1 MKNNRMKDALE
12 NIARRG
18 VPENINLWP
27 NIAAR
32 LERKSL
38 MMTLRTRPVLLILTI
53 LFALTLLTG
62 VVYAVGRLTGYIP
75 GIGFVETSSLRVLVE
90 PVSQTREG
98 ITVTIEQV
106 VANSER
112 TIIVYNHNATN
123 PELPT
128 YKYPDTVKG
137 DRPALILSDGSRLD
151 VRVGR
156 RMASDGARTQYS
168 LEFPPLPVDVMDV
181 TLELT
186 RLAGMLP
193 GIAPEDW
200 QIPLQLK
207 PAPEGTVLPLIELP
221 ETGSGN
227 GSGIEAGTPS
237 LPTPPEA
244 DPNYGIQMSLESF
257 VPLDDGYLLIG
268 KMQWFEKDYPAY
280 AVNPVTD
287 SIKLTDA
294 NGKDVYSE
302 LVYGLEVPQNEEY
315 VSYIAIKTIG
325 TDFTAPLTFSM
336 DRVAVS
342 MYPVSFSFDPGANP
356 KAEQTWMI
364 NQGFQLAVSTVRILS
379 VRLLGLDSG
388 DIAFQFDVQVD
399 PQAVGDLYLGMPIN
413 QCMGGGGGYPNEHSN
428 VIQVYVPTCRTALP
442 AGPLEVRIDGAML
455 WGQWQ
460 AAWQP

>member
-1 MKNNRMKDALE
+1 
-12 NIARRG
+12 
-18 VPENINLWP
+18 
-27 NIAAR
+27 
-32 LERKSL
+32 
-38 MMTLRTRPVLLILTI
+38 
-53 LFALTLLTG
+53 
-62 VVYAVGRLTGYIP
+62 
-75 GIGFVETSSLRVLVE
+75 
-90 PVSQTREG
+90 
-98 ITVTIEQV
+98 
-106 VANSER
+106 
-112 TIIVYNHNATN
+112 
-123 PELPT
+123 
-128 YKYPDTVKG
+128 
-137 DRPALILSDGSRLD
+137 
-151 VRVGR
+151 
-156 RMASDGARTQYS
+156 
-168 LEFPPLPVDVMDV
+168 
-181 TLELT
+181 
-186 RLAGMLP
+186 
-193 GIAPEDW
+193 
-200 QIPLQLK
+200 
-207 PAPEGTVLPLIELP
+207 
-221 ETGSGN
+221 
-227 GSGIEAGTPS
+227 
-237 LPTPPEA
+237 
-244 DPNYGIQMSLESF
+244 
-257 VPLDDGYLLIG
+257 DDGYLLIG

-364 NQGFQLAVSTVRILS
+364 NQDFQLAVSTVRILS

-442 AGPLEVRIDGAML
+442 AGPLEVRIDSAML